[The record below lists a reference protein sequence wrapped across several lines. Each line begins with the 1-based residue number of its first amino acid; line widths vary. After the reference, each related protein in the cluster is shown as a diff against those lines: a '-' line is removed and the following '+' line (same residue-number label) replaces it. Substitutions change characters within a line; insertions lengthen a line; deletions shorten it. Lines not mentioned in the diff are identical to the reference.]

1 MPTAT
6 ELRSLDDLELVQ
18 ALADA
23 KDDLFKMRFSL
34 ATGQQDNTAR
44 IRTVKRDIARIN
56 TELRAREIR
65 AAEAMEA
72 SK

>member
-1 MPTAT
+1 MKASEIK
-6 ELRSLDDLELVQ
+6 ELNDADLLQ
-18 ALADA
+18 ALADT

-34 ATGQQDNTAR
+34 ATGAQENTAR
-44 IRTVKRDIARIN
+44 IKAVRRDVARIE
-56 TELRAREIR
+56 TELRVREIR

>member
-1 MPTAT
+1 MKASEIK
-6 ELRSLDDLELVQ
+6 ELNDADLLQ
-18 ALADA
+18 SLADT

-34 ATGQQDNTAR
+34 ATGQQENTAR
-44 IRTVKRDIARIN
+44 IPAVRRDIARIE

-65 AAEAMEA
+65 AAEALEA

>member
-1 MPTAT
+1 MKAAEIK
-6 ELRSLDDLELVQ
+6 ELNDADLLQ
-18 ALADA
+18 SLADT

-44 IRTVKRDIARIN
+44 IRAVRRDIARIE

-65 AAEAMEA
+65 AAEALEA

>member
-1 MPTAT
+1 MKAAEIK
-6 ELRSLDDLELVQ
+6 ELNDSDLLQ
-18 ALADA
+18 SLADT

-34 ATGQQDNTAR
+34 ATGQQENTAR
-44 IRTVKRDIARIN
+44 IPAVRRDIARIE

-65 AAEAMEA
+65 AAEALEA

>member
-1 MPTAT
+1 MSKST
-6 ELRSLDDLELVQ
+6 ELRELNDTDLAQ

-44 IRTVKRDIARIN
+44 IRAVRRDVARIE
-56 TELRAREIR
+56 TELRFREIS
-65 AAEAMEA
+65 AAEAMEN
-72 SK
+72 S

>member
-1 MPTAT
+1 MKTSEIR
-6 ELRSLDDLELVQ
+6 ELNDSDLLQ
-18 ALADA
+18 SLADT

-34 ATGQQDNTAR
+34 ATGQQENTAR
-44 IRTVKRDIARIN
+44 IPAVRRDIARIE

-65 AAEAMEA
+65 AAEALEA

>member
-1 MPTAT
+1 MSKST
-6 ELRSLDDLELVQ
+6 ELRELNDADLAQ

-44 IRTVKRDIARIN
+44 IRAVRRDVARIE
-56 TELRAREIR
+56 TEVRVREIN
-65 AAEAMEA
+65 AAEAMEN
-72 SK
+72 S

>member
-1 MPTAT
+1 MADAS
-6 ELRSLDDLELVQ
+6 ELRELNDADLAQ

-44 IRTVKRDIARIN
+44 IRTVRRDVARIE
-56 TELRAREIR
+56 TELRTREIH
-65 AAEAMEA
+65 AAEALEN
-72 SK
+72 S

>member
-1 MPTAT
+1 MPKAA
-6 ELRSLDDLELVQ
+6 ELRELSDTDLVQ

-34 ATGQQDNTAR
+34 ATGQQENSAR
-44 IRTVKRDIARIN
+44 IRTVKRDIARIE

-65 AAEAMEA
+65 AAEALEA
-72 SK
+72 NQ

>member
-1 MPTAT
+1 MKASETK
-6 ELRSLDDLELVQ
+6 ELNDADLLQ
-18 ALADA
+18 SLADT

-44 IRTVKRDIARIN
+44 IRAVRRDIARIE

-65 AAEAMEA
+65 AAEALEA

>member
-1 MPTAT
+1 MSKST
-6 ELRSLDDLELVQ
+6 ELRELNDADLAQ

-44 IRTVKRDIARIN
+44 IRSVRRDVARIE
-56 TELRAREIR
+56 TELRFREIS
-65 AAEAMEA
+65 AAEAMEN
-72 SK
+72 S